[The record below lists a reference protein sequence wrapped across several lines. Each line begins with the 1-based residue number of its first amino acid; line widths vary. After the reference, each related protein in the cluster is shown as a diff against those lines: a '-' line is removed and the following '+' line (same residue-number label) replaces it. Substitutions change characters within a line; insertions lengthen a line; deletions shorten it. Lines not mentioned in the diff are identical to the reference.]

1 MHPVAW
7 CRHRRKVP
15 GSSEAADAPRSGYP
29 LAVRSVPPTVLLA
42 ALLLACGEPQTD
54 GPAAAPG
61 ESGGGDEGAGDD
73 GGGDEEPVVLVDD
86 RAWLTR
92 LSLDLRGVRPSLE
105 ELEAVE
111 ADPEVMD
118 ALIDEMLADPRFSQ
132 RMAWLW
138 NDTLHTAVFGASY
151 TRFGDLGFETWS
163 AMGQEPL
170 QLIAAVIEEGRPF
183 SEVVTASELRANGDL
198 AELYP
203 VSASGSDWSWTTWED
218 GRPAAGLLSSSTL
231 WLRYT
236 ADAVNYNRT
245 RANTVAGIFL
255 CADFLERDAAFA
267 FDISAESLA
276 DVERAVS
283 TEPACLTCHASLD
296 PLASFFGGFAEK
308 SDELEPEAYVAY
320 SDHLATWAATR
331 SPPGYFGQPGADLA
345 DLGAFVAADP
355 RFHRCVA
362 RRFHVGLTGEEPEE
376 LDLDELH
383 LDFVAEGLDARALV
397 GEIVRSEAYRAEG
410 DRLVRN
416 EQLHTALADAL
427 GWDPGSRPEDGLKAL
442 TWDVEHRVL
451 AGGTDD
457 VTVVERNPA
466 AGIGL
471 QVVLAWAARQA
482 VPEAVA
488 EELAREEADRV
499 LLAFDVEDTGEE
511 AVRTGLAQL
520 HGRLLSRPVS
530 ASSEEVDRLYGLWE
544 AAGGADDLEGA
555 WSTVIMG
562 LVRHPEQVLY

>member
-1 MHPVAW
+1 MRPLPMLGLLGLLAA
-7 CRHRRKVP
+7 CS
-15 GSSEAADAPRSGYP
+15 GSSEPWPGGA
-29 LAVRSVPPTVLLA
+29 
-42 ALLLACGEPQTD
+42 GE
-54 GPAAAPG
+54 A
-61 ESGGGDEGAGDD
+61 SGGGGEDGGEDGGDAGTGGDD
-73 GGGDEEPVVLVDD
+73 TAEPVALVDD

-105 ELEAVE
+105 ELAAVE
-111 ADPEVMD
+111 ADPAVMD
-118 ALIDEMLADPRFSQ
+118 DLIDEMLADPRFSG

-138 NDTLHTAVFGASY
+138 NDTLHTAVFGSSY
-151 TRFGDLGFETWS
+151 TRFGDLDFDTWS

-183 SEVVTASELRANGDL
+183 SEVVTTSEVRANAAL
-198 AELYP
+198 AGLYP
-203 VSASGSDWSWTTWED
+203 VSASGSEWTWSEWED
-218 GRPAAGLLSSSTL
+218 GRPAAGMLSSTTL

-245 RANTVAGIFL
+245 RANTVAGVFL

-320 SDHLATWAATR
+320 SEHLATWAATR

-362 RRFHVGLTGEEPEE
+362 RRFHVGLTGEEPAEV
-376 LDLDELH
+376 DLDTLH
-383 LDFVAEGLDARALV
+383 LDFVSGGLDARALV
-397 GEIVRSEAYRAEG
+397 GDIVRSEAYRAEG
-410 DRLVRN
+410 DRLIRN

-427 GWDPGSRPEDGLKAL
+427 GWDPGDQVDEGLKAL

-457 VTVVERNPA
+457 VTVIERNPA

-488 EELAREEADRV
+488 EDLARAPEDRL
-499 LLAFDVEDTGEE
+499 LLAFEVEDTGEE
-511 AVRTGLAQL
+511 AVRSGLALL
-520 HGRLLSRPVS
+520 HGRLLSRPVDPD
-530 ASSEEVDRLYGLWE
+530 SEEVDRLYGLWE
-544 AAGGADDLEGA
+544 AAGGGADLEGA
-555 WSTVIMG
+555 WSTVVMG